1 MTAAIFFGVMASFNP
16 FGLGGAITVFTG
28 CCYLAGAQ
36 QPRAGVVPESWTVIN
51 TSQLE
56 GTIPCVRTV

>member
-1 MTAAIFFGVMASFNP
+1 MTAAIFFEGGPVRLDGAFLLFTIVLLLVLP
-16 FGLGGAITVFTG
+16 DGGADTW
-28 CCYLAGAQ
+28 
-36 QPRAGVVPESWTVIN
+36 RGVVPESWTVIN